1 MKKIFNN
8 YFFNILLII
17 SIGCIV
23 IYFSVNAYDIEL
35 LDLLQT
41 VDIRYL
47 FIVIAI
53 VLGYQSITGIVL
65 TVLTR
70 FTHPDYK
77 ISSGIINSLVASL
90 FHGITPSSTGGQIAQ
105 FYVYR
110 KQGVGS
116 GDAGS
121 ILWMEFIIYQSCLT
135 LVSLLFIILKFPYF
149 YSQFSNLFVF
159 VILGFIINTSII
171 FILYGLAK
179 FKSLHDWI
187 ADKGI
192 DIAYKFHL
200 VKDKEA
206 TLNNVEMQLSRF
218 RLEVENLKL
227 HKKTIILCAFL
238 CVLRLLMYY
247 SVPYFVFLAL
257 GGKLDIV
264 LLINA
269 IAMGSFVAIASGMI
283 PIPGAS
289 GGTEVIFIM
298 MFSNLFGKTL
308 SASSMILWRFA
319 TFYFV
324 LMLGTIDF
332 GYIKFKR

>member
-1 MKKIFNN
+1 MKRIFNN

-23 IYFSVNAYDIEL
+23 IYFSLNAYDIEL
-35 LDLLQT
+35 FDLLKT
-41 VDIRYL
+41 VDMKYL
-47 FIVIAI
+47 LIVVAI
-53 VLGYQSITGIVL
+53 VLGYQSIIGIIL

-70 FTHPDYK
+70 FTHPEYR

-110 KQGVGS
+110 KQGVDT

-149 YSQFSNLFVF
+149 YSQFSNLFF
-159 VILGFIINTSII
+159 LVIPGFIINTSII
-171 FILYGLAK
+171 FLLYGLAK
-179 FKSLHDWI
+179 FKRLHDWI

-192 DIAYKFHL
+192 DIAYRLHL
-200 VKDKEA
+200 VKDKEKS
-206 TLNNVEMQLSRF
+206 LNNVEEQLNRF
-218 RLEVENLKL
+218 RLEIDNLKK
-227 HKKTIILCAFL
+227 HKKTIILCVIL
-238 CVLRLLMYY
+238 CILRLLMYY

-257 GGKLDIV
+257 GGKLDIG
-264 LLINA
+264 LLFNA

-289 GGTEVIFIM
+289 GGTEVIYIM
-298 MFSNLFGKTL
+298 MFSNLFGNTL

-324 LMLGTIDF
+324 LMLGTMAF